1 MRLSV
6 AIIVNKESF
15 KGHAAFISTQII
27 CGLNVPIGKSLLSEW
42 MTPIG
47 LAATRIIFATLIF
60 WLISLFC
67 KREKVNTKDLMII
80 ALGGISGVFATYLS
94 FAWGLSYTTPI
105 HFSLIVALNPIVV
118 MLLSMLFLK
127 ETINRQKTIGVLLGI
142 AGAWVLISQMD
153 ITTSGRNNILGI
165 IFAIA
170 NTLALGFYLIV
181 IRKVAAKYTPITLQ
195 KWMFLFAA
203 LFIIPFSVNEIQ
215 LQRIYSS
222 DFTLLAIFQLGF
234 VLLLA
239 TVLNNLLFPVALKR
253 IQPTVASIY
262 INLQPIIASIIAILV
277 GQDVLSWDEPVAAVL
292 VISGVLLVNRSR
304 SIR

>member
-1 MRLSV
+1 M
-6 AIIVNKESF
+6 NKKDF
-15 KGHAAFISTQII
+15 GGHIAMLSTQII
-27 CGLNVPIGKSLLSEW
+27 CGLNVPIGKSLLTER

-47 LAATRIIFATLIF
+47 LSVSRIIFATLMF
-60 WLISLFC
+60 WIISLFC
-67 KREKVNTKDLMII
+67 KKEKVFIKDLMII
-80 ALGGISGVFATYLS
+80 ALGGISGVSATYLS
-94 FAWGLSYTTPI
+94 FAWGLNYTTPV

-127 ETINRQKTIGVLLGI
+127 ETACKRKTTGALLGI

-153 ITTSGRNNILGI
+153 MGASGNNNLLGI

-170 NTLALGFYLIV
+170 NTFALGFYLII
-181 IRKVAAKYTPITLQ
+181 IRKVATKYSPITLQ
-195 KWMFLFAA
+195 KWMFLFAS
-203 LFIIPFSVNEIQ
+203 LFIIPFSIYEIP

-222 DFTLLAIFQLGF
+222 DFTLSAISQLGF

-253 IQPTVASIY
+253 IQPTIASIY
-262 INLQPIIASIIAILV
+262 INLQPIIASFTAILI
-277 GQDVLSWDEPVAAVL
+277 GQDVLSWDEPIAALL

-304 SIR
+304 NNT